1 MEKKE
6 GVSWKFYALLG
17 TATVGFV
24 GGLYYL
30 HNLFSNNYEME
41 ISEEQKSKIEE
52 LTNLYQNISENSESS
67 STSQKASSE
76 KEFTIKIFKQ
86 INELSEEMF
95 KKENPNWILQ
105 RRQILEKSSGS
116 PISNSDYTSFC
127 ENILAEK
134 MRIESTAAEIIL
146 QKLGM
151 NQFDLQA
158 MMEKIPQQDFMSLQE
173 EMMKKQ
179 ALSADT
185 VDLNK
190 ISNDSIIKA
199 FKSFLVKKKE
209 LDEETK
215 NLAQF
220 MNDTSE
226 EARMNFFLK
235 LEIHKYMI
243 DDYLFNNYGFDF
255 NMLMQLLTDRKLTT
269 HKEIERDYNNLLYVL
284 RQPFQ

>member
-1 MEKKE
+1 
-6 GVSWKFYALLG
+6 VSWKFYALLG

-41 ISEEQKSKIEE
+41 ISEEQKTKIEE

-116 PISNSDYTSFC
+116 PSSNSEYTSFC

-134 MRIESTAAEIIL
+134 MRIESTAAELVL

-158 MMEKIPQQDFMSLQE
+158 MMEKIPQQDFMALQE

-179 ALSADT
+179 ALSGDS

-269 HKEIERDYNNLLYVL
+269 HKEIERDYNNLIYEL
-284 RQPFQ
+284 RQSFQ

>member
-6 GVSWKFYALLG
+6 GVTWKFYALLG
-17 TATVGFV
+17 TATVGVV

-30 HNLFSNNYEME
+30 YSLFSNNYEME
-41 ISEEQKSKIEE
+41 ISEERKSKIDE
-52 LTNLYQNISENSESS
+52 LITLYQNIGESSESS
-67 STSQKASSE
+67 SSSQKANSE
-76 KEFTIKIFKQ
+76 KDFTIKVFKQ

-95 KKENPNWILQ
+95 KKEHPNWILQ
-105 RRQILEKSSGS
+105 RRQILDKSGDS
-116 PISNSDYTSFC
+116 PNGNGEYTSFC

-134 MRIESTAAEIIL
+134 MRIESTAAELVL

-158 MMEKIPQQDFMSLQE
+158 MMEKIPQQDFMALQE

-179 ALSADT
+179 ALSAES
-185 VDLNK
+185 VDVNK
-190 ISNDSIIKA
+190 ISNDAIIKA
-199 FKSFLVKKKE
+199 FKSFLVKKKQ

-220 MNDTSE
+220 MNDPSE

-243 DDYLFNNYGFDF
+243 DDYLFNNFEFDF
-255 NMLMQLLTDRKLTT
+255 NMLLQLLTDRKLTT
-269 HKEIERDYNNLLYVL
+269 HKEIERDYNNLLYEL
-284 RQPFQ
+284 RQSFQ

>member
-116 PISNSDYTSFC
+116 PSSNSEYTSFC

-185 VDLNK
+185 VDLNR

-269 HKEIERDYNNLLYVL
+269 HKEIERDYNNLLYEL
-284 RQPFQ
+284 RQSFQ

>member
-116 PISNSDYTSFC
+116 PSSNSEYTSFC

-134 MRIESTAAEIIL
+134 MRIESTAAELVL

-185 VDLNK
+185 VDLNR

-269 HKEIERDYNNLLYVL
+269 HKEIERDYNNLLYEL
-284 RQPFQ
+284 RQSFQ

>member
-173 EMMKKQ
+173 EMMKNQ
-179 ALSADT
+179 ALSADS

>member
-41 ISEEQKSKIEE
+41 ISEEQKTKIEE

-116 PISNSDYTSFC
+116 PSSNSEYTSFC

-134 MRIESTAAEIIL
+134 MRIESTAAELVL

-158 MMEKIPQQDFMSLQE
+158 MMEKIPQQDFMALQE

-179 ALSADT
+179 ALSGDS

-269 HKEIERDYNNLLYVL
+269 HKEIERDYNNLIYEL
-284 RQPFQ
+284 RQSFQ

>member
-269 HKEIERDYNNLLYVL
+269 HKEIERDYNNLLYEL
-284 RQPFQ
+284 RQSFQ